1 MNFIFVFPTDR
12 LGGAERVAMNLIRLL
27 ASFEGNY
34 IYIYFLSLDESSCW
48 DELKTKDNI
57 LFKYAYSNSVKF
69 GFIKFIRFITTLN
82 VDVDFVYSTHAHVNS
97 PLCLLRRLSILKCKN
112 LIIRESSILSTRFSG
127 LKKKLIDYIYL
138 PYGNQDLLICQT
150 SLMQEKLLEHRGSR
164 VSRNSYVIPN
174 PLDFDLIENKSKSSF
189 FNDEY
194 KSFKIVMVGRLVE
207 IKNHRLVIESLSK
220 LDLDYNLFI
229 VGDGPLKE
237 NLQSLCDS
245 LNLKDKVTFVGN
257 VSNPYK
263 YMKDAELGIISS
275 FSEGF
280 PNVLIEMMASG
291 TKDIIITPCTG
302 DLEKIPN
309 ITIAKDFS
317 VEEMTSSI
325 FRKIKQPLDNTKAYY
340 EYACSRDVDSYWN
353 KIEELLKV
361 K

>member
-1 MNFIFVFPTDR
+1 MVFLLVLPTDR
-12 LGGAERVAMNLIRLL
+12 LGGAERVAMNLIRFL
-27 ASFEGNY
+27 AKNNENF
-34 IYIYFLSLDESSCW
+34 IYIHFLSLDKSLSW
-48 DELKTKDNI
+48 DEFNHFSNVNI
-57 LFKYAYSNSVKF
+57 TYSYSSSVKLGLLSF
-69 GFIKFIRFITTLN
+69 LN
-82 VDVDFVYSTHAHVNS
+82 VVRKIDSNIDYIYSTHAHVNS
-97 PLCLLRRLSILKCKN
+97 LLCTLRRIKALNCSN
-112 LIIRESSILSTRFSG
+112 LILRESSILSTRFSG
-127 LKKKLIDYIYL
+127 FKRKLIDVVYL

-150 SLMQEKLLEHRGSR
+150 SLMQDKLLEHRGSR

-174 PLDFDLIENKSKSSF
+174 PLDIDLIEKKSKPSF
-189 FNDEY
+189 FSDEY
-194 KSFKIVMVGRLVE
+194 KNFKIVMVGRLIE

-245 LNLKDKVTFVGN
+245 LNLKDKVIFVGN
-257 VSNPYK
+257 VTNPYK
-263 YMKDAELGIISS
+263 YMKDADLGVISS

-280 PNVLIEMMASG
+280 PNVLIEMMAAG

-309 ITIAKDFS
+309 ITITKDFS

-325 FRKIKQPLDNTKAYY
+325 LRKMKQPVDNTKAYY
-340 EYACSRDVDSYWN
+340 EYSYSRDVDSYWN

>member
-1 MNFIFVFPTDR
+1 MNFIFVLPTDR
-12 LGGAERVAMNLIRLL
+12 LGGAERVAMNLVRLL
-27 ASFEGNY
+27 ASFDGNY

-48 DELKTKDNI
+48 AELKNKDNVV
-57 LFKYAYSNSVKF
+57 FKYAYSNSVKF
-69 GFIKFIRFITTLN
+69 GFFKFIKFITNLN
-82 VDVDFVYSTHAHVNS
+82 ANVDFVYSTHAHVNA
-97 PLCLLRRLSILKCKN
+97 PLCLFRRLSVFKCKY
-112 LIIRESSILSTRFSG
+112 LVLRESSILSTRFSG
-127 LKKKLIDYIYL
+127 LKKKLIDSIYL
-138 PYGNQDLLICQT
+138 TYGNQDLLICQT
-150 SLMQEKLLEHRGSR
+150 SLMQDKLLEHRGSR

-174 PLDFDLIENKSKSSF
+174 PLDVELIEKKSKSSF
-189 FNDEY
+189 FSDEY
-194 KSFKIVMVGRLVE
+194 KNFKIVMVGRLIE

-280 PNVLIEMMASG
+280 PNVLIEMMAAG

-309 ITIAKDFS
+309 ITITKDFS
-317 VEEMTSSI
+317 IEEMTSSI
-325 FRKIKQPLDNTKAYY
+325 LRKIKNPLDNKKVYH
-340 EYACSRDVDSYWN
+340 EYAYSRDVGSYWN
-353 KIEELLKV
+353 KIKELLKV
-361 K
+361 